1 METGRAAADG
11 GGDKKKKT
19 NMAMDWQNTEE
30 TRQTCGQDNSS
41 MDPIRE
47 ASEREIQTHLDAHKK
62 LEERRL
68 TYSKRQ

>member
-1 METGRAAADG
+1 MEEEI
-11 GGDKKKKT
+11 KKK
-19 NMAMDWQNTEE
+19 NEHGDGLQNTEG
-30 TRQTCGQDNSS
+30 TRRTCGQDNSS

>member
-1 METGRAAADG
+1 
-11 GGDKKKKT
+11 
-19 NMAMDWQNTEE
+19 MAMDWQNTEG
-30 TRQTCGQDNSS
+30 TRRTSGQDNSS